1 MFLHL
6 DRVGPPQSPCAH
18 LNDGCS
24 AGKGSDA
31 EIVFALSIL
40 QSWVRGGGNPQGL
53 VLCGAQQTLWALLFC
68 YLGTEDYAKDSAQ
81 KDPCEIL

>member
-6 DRVGPPQSPCAH
+6 DRVGPPQAPCAH

-24 AGKGSDA
+24 SGKGSDA

-40 QSWVRGGGNPQGL
+40 QSWVREE
-53 VLCGAQQTLWALLFC
+53 VATHKALFSVALNKLF
-68 YLGTEDYAKDSAQ
+68 GDYYFAT
-81 KDPCEIL
+81 